1 MPRNRVV
8 RWSIWVISCLLAGIT
23 VAVAFKSLTLKSQSR
38 AKTPKRQ
45 QVAALPAPPPRQ
57 APEPQTMLSKAGRI
71 PQHVAQSSLYLNGIT
86 WRSNGHCSNRYRPD
100 CTSLAGIRRA
110 SIEGLIAFK
119 RHSRCRIIVSG
130 GTERGHANGRFSH
143 WNGYKID
150 VLPNR
155 CVDHYITARFR
166 HIGIR
171 GDGAQ
176 LYRSRS
182 GGVYANEGSHWD
194 LLYR

>member
-1 MPRNRVV
+1 MPRNRLA
-8 RWSIWVISCLLAGIT
+8 RWSIWVSSCALAGIT
-23 VAVAFKSLTLKSQSR
+23 VAFAFKTLPLTSQPR
-38 AKTPKRQ
+38 PKTPKRY
-45 QVAALPAPPPRQ
+45 QVTALQAPPPRS
-57 APEPQTMLSKAGRI
+57 APAPQTIWRKADRLA
-71 PQHVAQSSLYLNGIT
+71 QRAAQSALRMYGIRL
-86 WRSNGHCSNRYRPD
+86 RSNGHCSNRYRLG
-100 CTSLAGIRRA
+100 CTSMQGIRRG
-110 SIEGLIAFK
+110 SIAGLVAFK
-119 RHSRCRIIVSG
+119 LRSRCRVVVSG
-130 GTERGHANGRFSH
+130 GTERGHAPGRFSH

-155 CVDHYITARFR
+155 CLDRYITGRFR

-171 GDGAQ
+171 GDGAE